1 METTGSQK
9 QWIHCPI
16 CCGKTRIM
24 VKENTVLYNFP
35 LFCPHCKNEV
45 DVCVVNYF
53 VQVMSGPN
61 KQAQIR
67 A

>member
-1 METTGSQK
+1 MK
-9 QWIHCPI
+9 
-16 CCGKTRIM
+16 
-24 VKENTVLYNFP
+24 KEMYQ
-35 LFCPHCKNEV
+35 V

-53 VQVMSGPN
+53 VQVMNGPN